1 MADTWSDRF
10 ENELVN
16 AGKARRSDNEGR
28 ARVCA
33 RRAAGIVAEE
43 YFTRQGSSF
52 QSSSAYEYL
61 KSLHSAPEL
70 SDEVKTVVE
79 HFLIRVTLEY
89 DLPIN
94 VDLIVEARWL
104 AMTLLINPNSQ

>member
-1 MADTWSDRF
+1 MAGKWSDRF

-16 AGKARRSDNEGR
+16 AEKARSSGKEGR
-28 ARVCA
+28 ARVCT

-43 YFTRQGSSF
+43 YLTRQGSSF
-52 QSSSAYEYL
+52 RSSSAYEYL
-61 KSLHSAPEL
+61 KSLQSAPEL

-89 DLPIN
+89 DLPIH
-94 VDLIVEARWL
+94 VDLIADARWL
-104 AMTLLINPNSQ
+104 AMTLLLNPNSQ